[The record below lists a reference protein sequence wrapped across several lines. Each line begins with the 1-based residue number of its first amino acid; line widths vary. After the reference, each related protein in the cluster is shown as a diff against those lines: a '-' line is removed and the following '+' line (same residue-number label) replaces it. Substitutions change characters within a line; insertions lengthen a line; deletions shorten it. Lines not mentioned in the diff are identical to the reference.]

1 VFDSYSDDSD
11 FEADYMAGHRD
22 SYCEVGNASQVNI
35 QISEPNE
42 VCNDNDNYVSEELRS
57 PISTDDV
64 SRINLIS
71 D

>member
-1 VFDSYSDDSD
+1 
-11 FEADYMAGHRD
+11 MAGHRD
-22 SYCEVGNASQVNI
+22 SYCEVGNASHVNI
-35 QISEPNE
+35 QMSEPNE
-42 VCNDNDNYVSEELRS
+42 VCSDNDNYVTEELRS